1 MNPPVSNKPI
11 LFVVVGGTAALV
23 HFSIVFLLVEY
34 FSFFPA
40 SANAIAFPI
49 AFLISFLGHH
59 RFSFVSDGKT
69 GQHFWKWLQVS
80 ILGFAANQSLY
91 LLGLNFLPHACYL
104 AILIVVTATI
114 AIVSYFLGKIW
125 AFNV

>member
-1 MNPPVSNKPI
+1 VNPPVSAKPM
-11 LFVVVGGTAALV
+11 LFVAVGSTAALV
-23 HFSIVFLLVEY
+23 HFSIVFFLVEY
-34 FSFFPA
+34 CSFFPA

-49 AFLISFLGHH
+49 AFLVSFFGHR

-80 ILGFAANQSLY
+80 ILGFAANQGLY
-91 LLGLNFLPHACYL
+91 LLGLNVLPHAWYL